1 MCLVINW
8 QSCLCILSTNPTL
21 AAILN
26 LTNLPKN
33 SAFLFLSLFFQVIT
47 SVVNSISIEE
57 GEKHYY
63 LHQLF
68 QTMNSIVNLTFKK
81 QGINNFSFF
90 LKTFCL
96 VINWQYCLC
105 ILIGNPTL
113 VAILNLTTIP
123 KVSVF
128 LSLWNWE

>member
-1 MCLVINW
+1 MVINW
-8 QSCLCILSTNPTL
+8 QSCLCILSPNATL
-21 AAILN
+21 VAILN
-26 LTNLPKN
+26 LTNVSQN
-33 SAFLFLSLFFQVIT
+33 SVFLFSFLSLSFQVIT
-47 SVVNSISIEE
+47 SVVNSISIKE

-68 QTMNSIVNLTFKK
+68 QTMNSIVNSIFKK
-81 QGINNFSFF
+81 QRINNFSFF

>member
-1 MCLVINW
+1 MVINW
-8 QSCLCILSTNPTL
+8 QSCLCTLSPNATIV
-21 AAILN
+21 AILN
-26 LTNLPKN
+26 LTNVSQN
-33 SAFLFLSLFFQVIT
+33 SVFLFSFLSLSFQVIT
-47 SVVNSISIEE
+47 SVVNSIFIKE

-81 QGINNFSFF
+81 QRINNFSFF
-90 LKTFCL
+90 PKTFCL

>member
-1 MCLVINW
+1 MVLNW
-8 QSCLCILSTNPTL
+8 QSCLCILSANATL
-21 AAILN
+21 VAILN
-26 LTNLPKN
+26 LTNVSKN
-33 SAFLFLSLFFQVIT
+33 SAFLFSFLSLSFQVIT
-47 SVVNSISIEE
+47 SVVNSIFIKE
-57 GEKHYY
+57 GEKHY

-68 QTMNSIVNLTFKK
+68 QSMNSIANSIFKK
-81 QGINNFSFF
+81 QRRNNFSFF

-105 ILIGNPTL
+105 ILTGNPTL